1 MMQIIDFSKL
11 NPQRLNTT
19 IAEMGMVDFN
29 NLPFPAILEQ
39 LGVWS
44 DRKTEENFPPQQ
56 LSGRIDLSEEI
67 QQLRRNKKIV
77 DVIGPIKIPKGTSV
91 CFSTLLGTGPKV
103 YLMQYIEVAK
113 IFCRSSSDLRFIVW
127 LEDTLTTL
135 KHGWDASMKQRA
147 VDLYTSFFKVEFPE
161 CEIIISSRIAPIG
174 VPRSFTEKLR
184 NITAEEFISALP
196 FHMRNT
202 MFIKTLDIV
211 HFVWN
216 CYLLHCFP
224 GIYLAGANNKRH
236 FQLFRKVSGQQ
247 ITAVLLPLGSEN
259 LANN

>member
-1 MMQIIDFSKL
+1 MQIIDFLKL
-11 NPQRLNTT
+11 DPQCLNTT
-19 IAEMGMVDFN
+19 VAEMGMADFN

-39 LGVWS
+39 LGMWS

-56 LSGRIDLSEEI
+56 LSGKIDLSADI
-67 QQLRRNKKIV
+67 QQLRQDKKVV
-77 DVIGPIKIPKGTSV
+77 DAIGPTKIPGGTPV
-91 CFSTLLGTGPKV
+91 CFSTLLGTGHKA
-103 YLMQYIEVAK
+103 YLRQYIEVAK
-113 IFCRSSSDLRFIVW
+113 ILCRSSNGLRFVVW

-135 KHGWDASMKQRA
+135 KYGWDASVKQRA
-147 VDLYTSFFKVEFPE
+147 IDTYASFFKVEFPE
-161 CEIIISSRIAPIG
+161 CEIIISSETAPVG
-174 VPRSFTEKLR
+174 VPRSFIEKLG

-216 CYLLHCFP
+216 CYLLHRLS

-236 FQLFRKVSGQQ
+236 FQLFRKIVGPKV
-247 ITAVLLPLGSEN
+247 TAILLPLGSESI
-259 LANN
+259 LT

>member
-11 NPQRLNTT
+11 DPQRLNTT
-19 IAEMGMVDFN
+19 MSEMGMADFN
-29 NLPFPAILEQ
+29 NLPFATILEQ
-39 LGVWS
+39 LGIWS

-56 LSGRIDLSEEI
+56 LSGKTNLSVDI
-67 QQLRRNKKIV
+67 QQLRQDKKVV
-77 DVIGPIKIPKGTSV
+77 DTIGPIKIPRGTLV

-103 YLMQYIEVAK
+103 YLAQYIEVAK
-113 IFCRSSSDLRFIVW
+113 ILCQSSNDLRFVVW

-147 VDLYTSFFKVEFPE
+147 VDLYASFFRIAFPA
-161 CEIIISSRIAPIG
+161 CEIIVSSETAPVG
-174 VPRSFTEKLR
+174 VPRSFTEKLN

-216 CYLLHCFP
+216 CYLLHRFP
-224 GIYLAGANNKRH
+224 GIYLTGANNKRH
-236 FQLFRKVSGQQ
+236 FQLFRKVSGHQ
-247 ITAVLLPLGSEN
+247 ITAVLLPLGSEK
-259 LANN
+259 LANH

>member
-1 MMQIIDFSKL
+1 MQIIDFSKL
-11 NPQRLNTT
+11 DPQHLNTT
-19 IAEMGMVDFN
+19 VAEMGIADFN

-39 LGVWS
+39 LGMWS
-44 DRKTEENFPPQQ
+44 DRKTEENFPSQQ
-56 LSGRIDLSEEI
+56 LFGKIDLSADI
-67 QQLRRNKKIV
+67 QQLRKDKKIV
-77 DVIGPIKIPKGTSV
+77 DAIGPTKVPRGTPV
-91 CFSTLLGTGPKV
+91 CFSTLLGTGPKA
-103 YLMQYIEVAK
+103 YLRQYAEVAK
-113 IFCRSSSDLRFIVW
+113 ILCRPSNGLRFVIW

-135 KHGWDASMKQRA
+135 KYGWDASVKQQA
-147 VDLYTSFFKVEFPE
+147 VDLYASFFKVEFPE
-161 CEIIISSRIAPIG
+161 CEIIISSEIAPVG
-174 VPRSFTEKLR
+174 VPRSFTEKLG

-216 CYLLHCFP
+216 CYLLHRFP

-247 ITAVLLPLGSEN
+247 TTAVLLPLGSEN
-259 LANN
+259 LANR